1 MHQRRVPLRVP
12 TLGRKGADLRCRITS
27 GQESQMRAYGL
38 ADRYCVDEEATKRN
52 RMQAPDVIDLE
63 EGVDYQLPV
72 GGASNRVLAIEAMAR
87 KPDRIEIAVEIAKV
101 SGDIERA
108 IGGWVEYRPHQ
119 TMPHGRRQFPQP
131 ERVAI
136 EIGKGLGSGHAGK

>member
-1 MHQRRVPLRVP
+1 
-12 TLGRKGADLRCRITS
+12 
-27 GQESQMRAYGL
+27 MRAYGL

-72 GGASNRVLAIEAMAR
+72 GDASNRVLAIEAMAR
-87 KPDRIEIAVEIAKV
+87 KPDRIEIAVEVAKV

-108 IGGWVEYRPHQ
+108 IGGGVEYHPHQ
-119 TMPHGRRQFPQP
+119 TMPHGRWQFPQP
-131 ERVAI
+131 EQGRSRS
-136 EIGKGLGSGHAGK
+136 GKASARGTPASDPSSR

>member
-1 MHQRRVPLRVP
+1 MHQRRVQLRAP
-12 TLGRKGADLRCRITS
+12 TLVRKGADLRCRITS
-27 GQESQMRAYGL
+27 GQESQMRAYGV
-38 ADRYCVDEEATKRN
+38 AHRYRVGEEGTERN

-72 GGASNRVLAIEAMAR
+72 GGTSNRVLAIEAMAR

-119 TMPHGRRQFPQP
+119 TMPHGRRKFPQP